1 MTKKKQEVGKVP
13 NLRFP
18 EFEEEWEEYKLS
30 DIAEIIGGG
39 TPDTSKEE
47 YWNGEIQWFTP
58 TEIKADYVS
67 KSQRTI
73 SNLGLKKSSAK
84 LLPKGTI
91 LLTTRATI
99 GDAAIT
105 TQECCTNQGFQ
116 SLIARKCNN
125 IFVFNW
131 LKTIKNELIK
141 KANGSTFL
149 EISKNEIGGTLIK
162 LPSFPEQSKIAG
174 FLSLID
180 CRIEKSIKII
190 HQLETLIKN
199 LRDKIFKQQ
208 IRFKNENGDNFPE
221 WEVKKLGEIAKIFD
235 GTHQTPNYVDNGIPF
250 FSVENVTANNFTNTK
265 YISKDVFERENKRV
279 KIEQGDI
286 LMTRIGDIGTVRY
299 IDWEA
304 EASFYVSLALIKQ
317 SEFYNS
323 EYLAHYFATD
333 KFQSELWN
341 RTIHVAFPK
350 KINLGEIGECLVSVP
365 CDLEQTYIAN
375 FLTVFASKI
384 ETEKKILQLYKNQKA
399 YLLQNMFI

>member
-18 EFEEEWEEYKLS
+18 EFDGEWEEKRLGDTATFINGRAYQQKELLDRGKYRVLRVGNFFSNNSWYYSDLELDENKYCDQGDLLYAWSASFGPKIWDGEKCIYHYHIWRVLPHKCILS
-30 DIAEIIGGG
+30 KYLFYTLDEQTQKIK
-39 TPDTSKEE
+39 TNSS
-47 YWNGEIQWFTP
+47 NGFALIHIT
-58 TEIKADYVS
+58 
-67 KSQRTI
+67 
-73 SNLGLKKSSAK
+73 
-84 LLPKGTI
+84 KGTI
-91 LLTTRATI
+91 ESWNILVP
-99 GDAAIT
+99 
-105 TQECCTNQGFQ
+105 
-116 SLIARKCNN
+116 SL
-125 IFVFNW
+125 
-131 LKTIKNELIK
+131 
-141 KANGSTFL
+141 
-149 EISKNEIGGTLIK
+149 
-162 LPSFPEQSKIAG
+162 PEQTQIAS

-180 CRIEKSIKII
+180 ERIQCQNKII
-190 HQLETLIKN
+190 HQLETLIQN
-199 LRDKIFKQQ
+199 LREKIFKQQ
-208 IRFKNENGDNFPE
+208 IRFKDENGEDFPD

-265 YISKDVFERENKRV
+265 YISKEVFERENKRV
-279 KIEQGDI
+279 KIELGDI

-399 YLLQNMFI
+399 YLLKNMFI